1 MPNLRNALTIFMLR
15 FPGTKRGKGRLP
27 LVFFL
32 LIATSFCAAQTAV
45 RPGIAPIIAPPPA
58 AAPDTKKADEN
69 PPPAS
74 IPIADIAVQS
84 ETALLN
90 IRQLERETAASTI
103 DETTEDDLEALSRAH
118 AIRSVEMRRL
128 VIQSSSVD
136 AIRDLERS
144 LAELEER
151 SGAITADLTRVA
163 LELDKDLAALQKIEE
178 QWAATRTAA
187 ETESAPAA
195 ILSRIGDIT
204 SAVAKAKKRMLQRRA
219 DVLALQ
225 ARAAS
230 LEARASQGRQT
241 LRAASERAT
250 ARLMHRDSPPLWS
263 KTFWDGW
270 IGEVSTEENTDL
282 PTHASV
288 LKSYM
293 QYQQRS
299 VAAHL
304 LLFSGALILL
314 YFVRRKMR
322 AQRESD
328 DSLQRATAILDM
340 PLVTALLLALLA
352 STWIYL
358 RAPRILW
365 VVIGMFGVVPVV
377 LLARRLMAPY
387 LYPTL
392 YVLAGLYLADKIR
405 AFIAVLPVVSRVMLL
420 VELLLFIAGV
430 LWTMRLVKNANPN
443 RSVRLPGQRT
453 VRVAGT
459 LFGMLA
465 IAALIAN
472 MNGQVR
478 LAGMIGGAAILSSY
492 MAVVLFTIMR
502 VVEGL
507 FQATVSVPPASLLD
521 MVKRK
526 KHVLIRH
533 FRRWLRWAVYGSW
546 IAFTLQSLALLQPLL
561 TILKDAWG
569 KTLNIGSFAP
579 TTGDVITF
587 ILIIWATF
595 SLSRL
600 TRFVLEEEAYPKL
613 QLDRGLPYAISTVVH
628 YMVLLTGFV
637 LALNALKVDMTK
649 FTILA
654 GALSVGIGFGLQN
667 IVNNFVSGL
676 IVLFERPVKV
686 GDTIQMDD
694 VIGRV
699 KHIGIRASIIA
710 STSGAE
716 VIIPNGKLISE
727 RVTNWT
733 LSSKLRQVMITVTTK
748 ASYDA
753 NEIKQL
759 LMDIALQNPL
769 VADKPAPEVLF
780 VKRTIDQAEFE
791 LHVWTAE
798 LDEWLSLKS
807 DLMSEINEA
816 LRSKDTLQ

>member
-1 MPNLRNALTIFMLR
+1 M
-15 FPGTKRGKGRLP
+15 KKEKGILP
-27 LVFFL
+27 LFFL
-32 LIATSFCAAQTAV
+32 LWITTSFSAV
-45 RPGIAPIIAPPPA
+45 QAPVPPNIAPPPTA
-58 AAPDTKKADEN
+58 GAETKKADDK
-69 PPPAS
+69 PPPVA

-84 ETALLN
+84 ESALLN
-90 IRQLERETAASTI
+90 IRQLESEAAAI
-103 DETTEDDLEALSRAH
+103 RADETSEEDLEALSRAV

-128 VIQSSSVD
+128 LIQNSSID

-144 LAELEER
+144 WKELEER
-151 SGAITADLTRVA
+151 IGAITRDLTQIA
-163 LELDKDLAALQKIEE
+163 LDLDTDLATLEKIEE
-178 QWAATRTAA
+178 RWVASKATA
-187 ETESAPAA
+187 EAENAPAA
-195 ILSRIGDIT
+195 ILNRIGDIT
-204 SAVAKAKKRMLQRRA
+204 SAAVKAKKRMLQRRA
-219 DVLALQ
+219 DILALQ
-225 ARAAS
+225 AKAAS
-230 LEARASQGRQT
+230 LEARASQARET
-241 LRAASERAT
+241 LRAGSERAT

-263 KTFWDGW
+263 KTFWAGW
-270 IGEVSTEENTDL
+270 IGEVSTGEDADL

-299 VAAHL
+299 VAMHI
-304 LLFSGALILL
+304 LLFTGSLMLL
-314 YFVRRKMR
+314 YFVRRKIQG
-322 AQRESD
+322 QRESD
-328 DSLQRATAILDM
+328 SSFKDATAILDA
-340 PLVTALLLALLA
+340 PLITALLLALLA
-352 STWIYL
+352 STWVYP

-365 VVIGMFGVVPVV
+365 IIIGMFGVVPVV
-377 LLARRLMAPY
+377 LLARRMMAYY
-387 LYPTL
+387 LYPAL
-392 YVLAGLYLADKIR
+392 YALAALYFVDKVR
-405 AFIAVLPVVSRVMLL
+405 AFIAVLPVVSRIMLL
-420 VELLLFIAGV
+420 VELLLFLAAV
-430 LWTMRLVKNANPN
+430 LWTMRILKNTTSN
-443 RSVRLPGQRT
+443 RSTRLPGQRT

-459 LFGMLA
+459 LFGFLA
-465 IAALIAN
+465 VAALAAN
-472 MNGQVR
+472 ANGQVR
-478 LAGMIGGAAILSSY
+478 LAGMIGAAVILSSY
-492 MAVVLFTIMR
+492 VAVVLFTSMR

-507 FQATVSVPPASLLD
+507 LHAIVCVPPVSLLD

-526 KHVLIRH
+526 KDVLLNH
-533 FRRWLRWAVYGSW
+533 FQRWLRWAAYASW
-546 IAFTLQSLALLQPLL
+546 IALTLQSLGLLQPLL
-561 TILKDAWG
+561 TMLKNAWA
-569 KTLNIGSFAP
+569 KVINIGTFAP
-579 TTGDVITF
+579 TVGDIITF

-613 QLDRGLPYAISTVVH
+613 QLERGLPYAISTVVH

-733 LSSKLRQVMITVTTK
+733 LSSKLRQVMIVVTTK

-753 NEIKQL
+753 SEIKQL
-759 LMDIALQNPL
+759 LLDIAKQDAR
-769 VADKPAPEVLF
+769 VADKPAPDVLF

-816 LRSKDTLQ
+816 LRRKESSQ